1 MFYPIDSIKTRLQS
15 PHGFYKAGGFRGIY
29 NGVGSVIVGSAPGG
43 KLRKKKHLWLLKLK
57 TLPKPIVAAVFFATY
72 DTLKRTLPTSP
83 HLAPVNHMLSA
94 TVGEVVRDA
103 NA

>member
-1 MFYPIDSIKTRLQS
+1 MALVVSLS
-15 PHGFYKAGGFRGIY
+15 
-29 NGVGSVIVGSAPGG
+29 GVPPEVSSG
-43 KLRKKKHLWLLKLK
+43 KKKHLWLLKLK